1 MRAIKGELTTELSAF
16 LGNEIPAKADAID
29 VPTYRRLMEHVA
41 QLSYANKDHLLF
53 FRGQGRD
60 FKNKAGASSFYP
72 SIYRGERLLREE
84 LAVRFDVLAGASRR
98 LVDVFERNGIAGA
111 QEVRRRKYIQW
122 SILQHYEVCQT
133 PLLDFTHS
141 VRVAC
146 SFATLDPDGDDAYV
160 YAFGLPYITNR
171 ISVNSEQDLVN
182 VRLLSICP
190 PDALRPYFQEG
201 YLAGTDEVTTDYD
214 SKDELDFTRRLI
226 AKFRIPRNDAFWE
239 GESAPIPPSA
249 LYPSGDRMLELCDG
263 IRNEVGTEIEAGQ
276 LGRFLQSW
284 SNLEGR
290 LMSLARQ
297 RHKRVFSV
305 REAIDL
311 LARDGTLASE
321 LRQRLGALR
330 ETRNVAIHNAS
341 RLKPGQL
348 ASATAEMESLRSA
361 IQSLKPADGTG

>member
-1 MRAIKGELTTELSAF
+1 MRAIRGELPPELAER
-16 LGNEIPAKADAID
+16 LGSEIPAKADAIQ
-29 VPTYRRLMEHVA
+29 VPTYRSLMEHVA

-60 FKNKAGASSFYP
+60 YTNKAGASSFYP
-72 SIYRGERLLREE
+72 SIYRGERLSREE
-84 LAVRFDVLAGASRR
+84 LAVRFDVLTGASRR
-98 LVDVFERNGIAGA
+98 LVDAFGRKGIAGA
-111 QEVRRRKYIQW
+111 QEIRRRKYIQW
-122 SILQHYEVCQT
+122 SILQHYEVCPT

-201 YLAGTDEVTTDYD
+201 YLAGTDEVTTDYE

-226 AKFRIPRNDAFWE
+226 AKFRIPRNDAFWD
-239 GESAPIPPSA
+239 GGFAPIPRSA
-249 LYPSGDRMLELCDG
+249 LYPDGDRMLALCDE
-263 IRNEVGTEIEAGQ
+263 IRSEIGTEVEAGQ
-276 LGRFLQSW
+276 LGRFLQAW
-284 SNLEGR
+284 ANLEGR

-311 LARDGTLASE
+311 LAREGLLPADLRKRLDG
-321 LRQRLGALR
+321 LRA
-330 ETRNVAIHNAS
+330 TRNIAVHRAADLN
-341 RLKPGQL
+341 PGQL

-361 IQSLKPADGTG
+361 IQSLKPNESAG